1 MLSDLYRD
9 IQLFRFDPFTIEI
22 YILVSEDIQ
31 VIINSTGKWR
41 FINET

>member
-1 MLSDLYRD
+1 MMSNLYRD
-9 IQLFRFDPFTIEI
+9 IQLFRFDPHTIEI

-31 VIINSTGKWR
+31 VIIDSTGKWR

>member
-9 IQLFRFDPFTIEI
+9 IQLFRFDSSTREI

-31 VIINSTGKWR
+31 VIIDSTGEWR
-41 FINET
+41 FVYET